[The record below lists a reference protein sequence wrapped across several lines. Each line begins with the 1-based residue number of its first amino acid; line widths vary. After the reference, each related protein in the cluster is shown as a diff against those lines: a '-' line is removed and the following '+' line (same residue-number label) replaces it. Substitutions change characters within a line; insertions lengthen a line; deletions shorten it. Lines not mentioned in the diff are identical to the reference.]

1 MKPLFTIVLLFLLKI
16 AQTQTLNFAERPL
29 PQHNMPRFAKL
40 MYQKDVAKINF
51 FAVEK
56 AFNAWHTE
64 ELKDR
69 KANAFEENIY
79 EEYYNRWAHAVMP
92 YVQADGSIQWPTA
105 EELALKDNERRQVY
119 EADVRK
125 SQNAT
130 TRSPL
135 SNWTLIGPT
144 KTIFDI
150 ADRSDQH
157 NAPWQINAYA
167 IDIAPSNNSILYAA
181 SETGAMN
188 KTTDKGLTWSPVGQ
202 GFFTRTQTA
211 IAIHPT
217 DPNTVYTGD
226 NNGVNL
232 SIDGGTT
239 WSNSLSVTSFSCNDI
254 AIKPDAPSVILAAGT
269 SLRRYN
275 GSAWSN
281 VLSRTIYD
289 LEFKTDDPSVV
300 FALTRNATT
309 DLCEFW
315 KSTDGGATFTVRSAG
330 WISGLTDGGGRLAV
344 SAANSSVIYAILLT
358 GSGTRF
364 AKSTDAGESWTI
376 TDLSNTLTY
385 TTITSWDKTGGQGY
399 YDLSIMASP
408 TDANK
413 VIFGVTSA
421 YRSIDGGT
429 TWAAIGGYT
438 SGFDIHPDIQEMKSA
453 GNDAWITTDGGTTYS
468 SDFFGTDAQYRIVGL
483 TGVHFWGF
491 DNGWNEDVLVGG
503 RYHNGNTARHEN
515 YAAGTYLRMGG
526 GEAATGYVNPANN
539 KMTYYSD
546 IGGYVISASSNI
558 APTYFAVSKFP
569 NESYYSMDYSEI
581 KFDPRYSQTFLL
593 GNGNQVWKTTDN
605 GVNFSS
611 LYTSSDA
618 AGYVMRVEIARSN
631 PSVIYFCEKR
641 ASDGKIY
648 KSING
653 GTSWTVC
660 TDPTGL
666 TASQRRSSTI
676 AVSGSDANTLWA
688 AYRSGPNGNK
698 IFKSTDGGTS
708 WTNLT
713 TTTLNGVNLSD
724 MTHQLGTNG
733 GIYLIGDYG
742 KVFYRNN
749 AMSDWTAY
757 STGLPVALNGEISRI
772 KLNYKK
778 NKARIASSMGIWE
791 ADLFETS
798 TTSFAQP
805 IVDKATSTC
814 SRDTF
819 SFSSYSVENGAA
831 TYAWTITP
839 TPQYISSSTAQS
851 PKVVLGNTG
860 NYTVNLSLT
869 DANGTV
875 SQAVTNMVS
884 IPTDYCAITTTPTQ
898 TGTFTGVA
906 SSNAK
911 SVKPAPNFGGSQ
923 DFTVS
928 FWFKSATTS
937 SDAAMVSDKNWNSG
951 GYNGWVFSLSS
962 GEIWFNIGDD
972 QGHRIDLH
980 SVTTYNDNVWHHAAA
995 SVTRTGNA
1003 VLYVDGVNKVSTS
1016 AAALLDIYSGYPLAI
1031 GSDPNNN
1038 YPYAGKVDEVK
1049 IWSAALSQNQI
1060 RENMHLTATA
1070 SEANLID
1077 YYQFNDATT
1086 NEYDRGG
1093 NVNNLTL
1100 SSAASR
1106 TASTAPIGG
1115 GMSFRMTV
1123 NASGE
1128 KIFAGTDVKLTFSA
1142 SGTLPN
1148 GELVV
1153 SQINNSP
1160 DQVPTAA
1167 LSSMSRYYVVRNWGT
1182 NATFAP
1188 LSNLTFENLGT
1199 FANGIPSDY
1208 KLYKRSNNAEGATW
1222 GTAAATATASSPT
1235 TNGGFLT
1242 FGTGNN
1248 VTSFSQLV
1256 LSRESALPV
1265 ELLDFQCVAAK
1276 TVVNLTWNVAT
1287 QFNTEGYQ
1295 IERSTDGGQ
1304 TFEGIGFIKAK
1315 AATGKTTAYAF
1326 TDEKPI
1332 VGTNYYRLKMLDTD
1346 GKFDFSPI
1354 RTAILRGPDL
1364 DKFSIYPNPA
1374 SRSVTIDFDTN
1385 RKGRVEIELV
1395 DVTGKLMLKTHAASD
1410 IGINQF
1416 PINVSKVAEGTYF
1429 LKMTDGVTVSVQRLV
1444 VVK

>member
-1 MKPLFTIVLLFLLKI
+1 MKLLLTIVLLFSLNI
-16 AQTQTLNFAERPL
+16 AFAQTLNLAERPL
-29 PQHNMPRFAKL
+29 PQRNMPRFAKL
-40 MYQKDVAKINF
+40 MYQKNASKVNF
-51 FAVEK
+51 YAVEK
-56 AFNAWHTE
+56 AFNAWHKE

-69 KANAFEENIY
+69 KKDAFEENIY
-79 EEYYNRWAHAVMP
+79 EEYYKRWTHAVMP
-92 YVQADGSIQWPTA
+92 YVQEDGSIQVPTA
-105 EELALKDNERRQVY
+105 EKQAILDNERRQSY
-119 EADVRK
+119 ADAVRQG
-125 SQNAT
+125 QNAT

-135 SNWTLIGPT
+135 SNWALIGPS
-144 KTIFDI
+144 KTIFRVDN
-150 ADRSDQH
+150 RSDQR

-167 IDIAPSNNSILYAA
+167 IDIAPSNNSILFAA

-188 KTTDKGLTWSPVGQ
+188 KTTDKGLNWSPVGQ

-232 SIDGGTT
+232 STDGGNA
-239 WSNSLSVTSFSCNDI
+239 WANALIVSNFSCNDV

-269 SLRRYN
+269 SLQRYN

-281 VLSRTIYD
+281 VLNRTIYD
-289 LEFKTDDPSVV
+289 LEFKTDNPSIV

-315 KSTDGGATFTVRSAG
+315 KSTDGGATFTVRSTG

-344 SAANSSVIYAILLT
+344 SAANSNVIYAILLT

-376 TDLSNTLTY
+376 TDLSANTS
-385 TTITSWDKTGGQGY
+385 ISSWDKTGGQGY
-399 YDLSIMASP
+399 YDLSIMSSQ

-421 YRSIDGGT
+421 YRSTDGGT
-429 TWAAIGGYT
+429 SWTAIGGY
-438 SGFDIHPDIQEMKSA
+438 SGTYDLHPDIQEMKSA
-453 GNDAWITTDGGTTYS
+453 GNDAWIATDGGTTYS
-468 SDFFGTDAQYRIVGL
+468 SDFFVSDAQYRIIGL

-503 RYHNGNTARHEN
+503 RYHNGNAARHEN
-515 YAAGTYLRMGG
+515 YAEGLYLRMGG

-539 KMTYYSD
+539 KMTYHSD
-546 IGGYVISASSNI
+546 IGGYVIGTAANA
-558 APTYFAVSKFP
+558 APQYFSVSKFP
-569 NESYYSMDYSEI
+569 NESYFSMDYSEME
-581 KFDPRYSQTFLL
+581 FDPRYSQMFLL
-593 GNGNQVWKTTDN
+593 GNDNQVWKTTDN
-605 GVNFSS
+605 GLNFSS
-611 LYTSSDA
+611 LYTSTDA

-641 ASDGKIY
+641 AADGLIY

-653 GTSWTVC
+653 GTSWTPC
-660 TDPTGL
+660 ATPSGL
-666 TASQRRSSTI
+666 TGSQRRRLTI

-688 AYRSGPNGNK
+688 AYRTGPNGSK
-698 IFKSTDGGTS
+698 IFKSTDGGAS

-713 TTTLNGVNLSD
+713 TATLNGTTLSD

-733 GIYLIGDYG
+733 GVYLIGDYG

-749 AMSDWTAY
+749 TMSDWTAY
-757 STGLPVALNGEISRI
+757 ATGLPVALNGEISRI

-805 IVDKATSTC
+805 IVDKVQSLC

-819 SFSSYSVENGAA
+819 SFGSYSVENGAA
-831 TYAWTITP
+831 AYVWTITP
-839 TPQYISSSTAQS
+839 TPQYISSTTAQN
-851 PKVVLGNTG
+851 PKVVLGNLG

-875 SQAVTNMVS
+875 SQTITDMVS
-884 IPTDYCAITTTPTQ
+884 IPTDNCAITTTPTK
-898 TGTFTGVA
+898 TGTFTGTA

-911 SVKPAPNFGGSQ
+911 STKPAPNFGASQ

-928 FWFKSATTS
+928 FWFKSASTS
-937 SDAAMVSDKNWNSG
+937 SDAAMVTDKNWNSG

-980 SVTTYNDNVWHHAAA
+980 SVTTYNDNVWHHVSA

-1003 VLYVDGVNKVSTS
+1003 VLYVDGLSKASTS

-1038 YPYAGKVDEVK
+1038 YPFSGQIDEVK

-1100 SSAASR
+1100 SGSATRS
-1106 TASTAPIGG
+1106 TSTAPIGG
-1115 GMSFRMTV
+1115 GTSFRMTV
-1123 NASGE
+1123 NTSGE
-1128 KIFAGTDVKLTFSA
+1128 KSFTGTDVKLTFPA
-1142 SGTLPN
+1142 SGALPN

-1153 SQINNSP
+1153 SQINNAP
-1160 DQVPTAA
+1160 DQVPTTA

-1188 LSNLTFENLGT
+1188 LSNLTFENVGS
-1199 FANGIPSDY
+1199 FANGITSGY
-1208 KLYKRSNNAEGATW
+1208 KLYKRNSNTEGATW

-1256 LSRESALPV
+1256 LSRESILPV
-1265 ELLDFQCVAAK
+1265 ELLDFQCVATK
-1276 TVVNLTWNVAT
+1276 NVVNLTWNVAT
-1287 QFNTEGYQ
+1287 QINTEGYQ

-1304 TFEGIGFIKAK
+1304 TFERIGFVKVKIAS
-1315 AATGKTTAYAF
+1315 GKTTAYAF
-1326 TDEKPI
+1326 TDDKPI

-1354 RTAILRGPDL
+1354 RSAILRGLDL

-1374 SRSVTIDFDTN
+1374 SRSVTVDFNTN

-1395 DVTGKLMLKTHAASD
+1395 DVTGKSILKTQAASE
-1410 IGINQF
+1410 IGTNQF

-1429 LKMTDGVTVSVQRLV
+1429 LKMTDGQTVSVQRLV
-1444 VVK
+1444 IVK